1 MMAKP
6 VDEMEDHI
14 EDEEINSVSPWR
26 EAWKEF
32 KRNKIALVGLIIVL
46 FFILLAIFAS
56 FLTKEGINEQVM
68 SDRLQPPS
76 SEYWLGTDDFG
87 RDILSRIIHGVR
99 ISLWVGFS
107 SVIGSI
113 IAGSLLGIVAGY
125 YGCWVDTII
134 SRFFDIMLA
143 FPSILLAISIVA
155 LFGLSLCY
163 VFIFICIFYYLLF

>member
-46 FFILLAIFAS
+46 FFILLAIFAF

-68 SDRLQPPS
+68 SDRLHPPS
-76 SEYWLGTDDFG
+76 SEYWLGTGDFG
-87 RDILSRIIHGVR
+87 RVRLIRIYNGGR
-99 ISLWVGFS
+99 IFLW
-107 SVIGSI
+107 
-113 IAGSLLGIVAGY
+113 
-125 YGCWVDTII
+125 
-134 SRFFDIMLA
+134 
-143 FPSILLAISIVA
+143 
-155 LFGLSLCY
+155 
-163 VFIFICIFYYLLF
+163 